1 MPWWMMRRKVRFAV
15 PFEGGVLHV
24 TARKDV
30 SADARA
36 AAGEFLDE
44 VRAYAVRDP
53 GFVDAK
59 RPIKILSDASPMVR
73 QMARLSAMVGVGPVL
88 TLRGALVE
96 YVGLAITRNL
106 DEVAVWSKGNYFV
119 VTDRRERVP
128 LSSRR
133 GLALIVRPEL
143 GAHGISITTG
153 LSPLHRTDTL
163 AVVADSCV
171 LAGAGATA
179 VAASLTRSESVRGA
193 LSSLKGL
200 PGIYGA
206 LVVQPGRI
214 DMVGSLE
221 VAA

>member
-1 MPWWMMRRKVRFAV
+1 MPWWMRRNARFRVRV
-15 PFEGGVLHV
+15 EGGVLHI

-36 AAGEFLDE
+36 AASEFLE
-44 VRAYAVRDP
+44 EIRSYVSRDP
-53 GFVDAK
+53 QFVEAK
-59 RPIKILSDASPMVR
+59 RPTEILAGASPIVR
-73 QMARLSAMVGVGPVL
+73 QMGRLSAMVGVAPAV

-96 YVGLAITRNL
+96 YVGLAITRTL
-106 DEVAVWSKGNYFV
+106 DEVAVWSKGHYFV
-119 VTDRRERVP
+119 VTDRRERIP
-128 LSSRR
+128 LPSRES
-133 GLALIVRPEL
+133 LALIVRPGL

-153 LSPLHRTDTL
+153 LSPLHREDTL
-163 AVVADSCV
+163 AVVANSCV

-179 VAASLTRSESVRGA
+179 VAAKLIHSESVRSA
-193 LSSLKGL
+193 LARLKGL

-206 LVVQPGRI
+206 LIIQADRL